1 MLQKFPLNLLLWIVI
16 PLGLSLAVYT
26 ISHAPP
32 CYPNKANVML
42 LKVAG
47 EDKNCLLLVIQDDI
61 VQVMRMQPCD
71 GKPTKE
77 EAQ

>member
-1 MLQKFPLNLLLWIVI
+1 MRW
-16 PLGLSLAVYT
+16 LSLFLLMLVA
-26 ISHAPP
+26 A
-32 CYPNKANVML
+32 CQNKPDAML

-77 EAQ
+77 EAK